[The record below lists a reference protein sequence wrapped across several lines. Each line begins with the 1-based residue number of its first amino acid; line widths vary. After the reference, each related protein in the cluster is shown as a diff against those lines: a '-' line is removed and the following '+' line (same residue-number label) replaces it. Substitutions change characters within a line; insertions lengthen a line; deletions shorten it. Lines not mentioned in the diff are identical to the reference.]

1 MDLLQIPMKK
11 VLIYILTVGIVSACG
26 LIIEIV
32 AGRMLA
38 PYLGMSLYT
47 WTAIIAV
54 VLAGLSVGHWIG
66 GIYADHYPKNLE
78 RLVAWVLFFSSISA
92 AASLILLR
100 VLSGP
105 IINLGLSPVPTIS
118 ILTMTLFFLPSFFVG
133 IPAPIL
139 TKLALQIRTDKSG
152 EIVGLIFAAGSFG
165 GIVGTLFA
173 GYVLIS
179 WLGTVYSILLVSGIY
194 LILSGLYFLLSHERL
209 NRAFIWFVAPVILMI
224 TAVYSIGNA
233 TLAFQS
239 NCTEESDYY
248 CVRIVDISQ
257 NVGQEARMMVLD
269 NLSHGMNLK
278 DSPTSFA
285 SSYIELSDLI
295 VKLYSENLSQI
306 SAYFVGGGAYT
317 LPRAWNQQFPE
328 MKITVAEIDP
338 IVTKLAM
345 DQMWLQSASNLK
357 IVHEDARLYL
367 GKKQN
372 KDKYD
377 VVIGDA
383 FHDIAVPQHLIT
395 SEFFALIKENLDADG
410 LYIMTVVDRIER
422 PRLVLSMIA
431 TLKKTFSNVQVW
443 FDTQQQGRITFVVTA
458 SDRFAIQKANLSSSS
473 GRVWQ
478 RWNGSQIA
486 RMNTQFDPIQFTDDY
501 APIDRLIDH
510 SQSN

>member
-1 MDLLQIPMKK
+1 MSRII
-11 VLIYILTVGIVSACG
+11 IYIATVGIVSACG

-54 VLAGLSVGHWIG
+54 VLAGLSVGHWLG
-66 GIYADHYPKNLE
+66 GRYADHYRKNLE
-78 RLVAWVLFFSSISA
+78 QLVGWVLFFSSISA
-92 AASLILLR
+92 ASSLILLR
-100 VLSGP
+100 TLSGP

-118 ILTMTLFFLPSFFVG
+118 ILTMALFFLPSFFVG

-139 TKLALQIRTDKSG
+139 TKLALKLRTESAG
-152 EIVGLIFAAGSFG
+152 QIVGLLYAAGSFG

-179 WLGTVYSILLVSGIY
+179 WLGTIYSILLVSAIY
-194 LILSGLYFLLSHERL
+194 LLLSCLYFLLAHEQQ
-209 NRAFIWFVAPVILMI
+209 NRRIIWFIVPAIFVISL
-224 TAVYSIGNA
+224 VYGIGNA

-269 NLSHGMNLK
+269 HLSHGMNLK
-278 DSPTSFA
+278 ASPTLFA

-295 VKLYSENLSQI
+295 VKLHSENLNQI
-306 SAYFVGGGAYT
+306 SAYFVGGGAFT
-317 LPRAWNQQFPE
+317 LPRAWSEKYPGI
-328 MKITVAEIDP
+328 KITVAEIDP

-345 DQMWLQSASNLK
+345 NEMWLKSSQNLN
-357 IVHEDARLYL
+357 IVHQDARFYL
-367 GKKQN
+367 KHKNN
-372 KDKYD
+372 KDRFD
-377 VVIGDA
+377 VVVGDA

-395 SEFFALIKENLDADG
+395 QEFFELVKQKLKADG
-410 LYIMTVVDRIER
+410 LYVMTVVDLIDR
-422 PRLVLSMIA
+422 PRLVLSVVKTLNMI
-431 TLKKTFSNVQVW
+431 FENVQVW
-443 FDTQQQGRITFVVTA
+443 YDTQQEGRITFVVSA
-458 SDRFAIQKANLSSSS
+458 SDRFAIQKASLSSSS

-478 RWNGSQIA
+478 RWNESQIS
-486 RMNTQFDPIQFTDDY
+486 RMSSDLDPIHFSDDF
-501 APIDRLIDH
+501 APIDRLID
-510 SQSN
+510 SSNRTYIVP